1 MSTRWI
7 NIVYILASAKSKN
20 CFAQV
25 RILAERFFIG
35 RNFLLKKLLSDRHFH
50 RPAALSAFISKFLI
64 IYALSVHFS
73 AQISYLT
80 GSSAPMLRFK
90 IPFI

>member
-35 RNFLLKKLLSDRHFH
+35 RNFH